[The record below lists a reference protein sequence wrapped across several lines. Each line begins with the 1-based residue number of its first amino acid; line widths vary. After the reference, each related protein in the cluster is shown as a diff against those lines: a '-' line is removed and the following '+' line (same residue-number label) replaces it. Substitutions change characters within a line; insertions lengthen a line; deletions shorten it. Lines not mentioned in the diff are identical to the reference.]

1 MITPITSAIT
11 IAKAKLNKFL
21 VTANLVPNSFFSKGK
36 VTTPTIVN
44 VVKNATAGTILAPA
58 STNDPTN
65 GKATKAG
72 ISVMLPT
79 AAEINVETIVFE
91 DSQNGL
97 KAAKAAGAWCV
108 TVDGCFSEFFDLS
121 KSDLH
126 ITSLSDLK
134 PEEIVTRIVALKN
147 KNKAL

>member
-79 AAEINVETIVFE
+79 AAEINVETIVF
-91 DSQNGL
+91 DDPN
-97 KAAKAAGAWCV
+97 
-108 TVDGCFSEFFDLS
+108 TVL
-121 KSDLH
+121 
-126 ITSLSDLK
+126 
-134 PEEIVTRIVALKN
+134 IVSGGINVSTNPI
-147 KNKAL
+147 

>member
-11 IAKAKLNKFL
+11 IAKAKLNTFL
-21 VTANLVPNSFFSKGK
+21 VTANLVPNSIFSKGK
-36 VTTPTIVN
+36 VTTPTIVK

-72 ISVMLPT
+72 INVILPT

-91 DSQNGL
+91 DPN
-97 KAAKAAGAWCV
+97 
-108 TVDGCFSEFFDLS
+108 TVL
-121 KSDLH
+121 
-126 ITSLSDLK
+126 
-134 PEEIVTRIVALKN
+134 IVSGGINVSTNPI
-147 KNKAL
+147 